1 MCIIYLYIYI
11 YIYIYNCE
19 TNLKEILRNF
29 EKESFRGFLSHSIRN
44 WRDIGKKFL
53 FLLKKWYHFSTSET
67 KINKSLELIS
77 PLEQPVFT
85 PSFVMLLWFKNELP
99 ALVSIAISF
108 KFISKT
114 VFRVIAGTKT
124 TKMEGTVKNI
134 F

>member
-1 MCIIYLYIYI
+1 MCMIY

-29 EKESFRGFLSHSIRN
+29 EKESFRHSIRK
-44 WRDIGKKFL
+44 WTEIGKKFL

-67 KINKSLELIS
+67 KINKSLELII

-108 KFISKT
+108 EFISKT
-114 VFRVIAGTKT
+114 VFRVITRTKT
-124 TKMEGTVKNI
+124 TKMEGKVKNI